1 MTLVDAKVNQSDPA
15 DQRAICDARLQ
26 ASQRLDWRF
35 LLPESQWNSVMYSGP
50 VDGDLLAA
58 MEEFG
63 MAVTVLDTASPLQDH
78 TARYELVVATRPSF
92 EVLGHLISCM
102 APGGWLYVEAQR
114 EWRPAGCPRHAPQYI
129 NVLRTWGLVDVQTH
143 WHWPNFRHCAEII
156 PLADR
161 AALAQTM
168 ARRGNDVKAR
178 MKVAAGRG
186 LLRLGLLPR
195 SAPCFSVLAQKRT
208 EK

>member
-1 MTLVDAKVNQSDPA
+1 MTLLDAKVKQSESA
-15 DQRAICDARLQ
+15 EGRAICDARLQ

-35 LLPESQWNSVMYSGP
+35 LLPEVQWNSVMYSGP

-63 MAVTVLDTASPLQDH
+63 MAVTVFDSVSQLQDPM
-78 TARYELVVATRPSF
+78 TRYELVVATRPSL
-92 EVLGHLISCM
+92 EVLRRLVSSL

-114 EWRPAGCPRHAPQYI
+114 EWRPAGGLRHAPQYV
-129 NVLRTWGLVDVQTH
+129 NALRTWGLINVQSY
-143 WHWPNFRHCAEII
+143 WHWPDFEHCAEIV

-161 AALAQTM
+161 AALAQAI
-168 ARRGNDVKAR
+168 ARRGSDVKAR
-178 MKVAAGRG
+178 MKIGVGRG

-195 SAPCFSVLAQKRT
+195 LAPCFSVLAQKRT
-208 EK
+208 Q